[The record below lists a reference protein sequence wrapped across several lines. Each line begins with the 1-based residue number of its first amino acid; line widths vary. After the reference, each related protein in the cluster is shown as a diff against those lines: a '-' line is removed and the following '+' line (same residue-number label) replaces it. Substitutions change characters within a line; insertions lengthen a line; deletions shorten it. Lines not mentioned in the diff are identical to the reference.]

1 MKCLV
6 YGCGIQ
12 SKSKLRKYSIKK
24 DKMSCHNGDL
34 STKNDIMNSLRFNGT
49 EIVLVIFEIVIF
61 IEYFRKNVV
70 IINLM

>member
-1 MKCLV
+1 
-6 YGCGIQ
+6 
-12 SKSKLRKYSIKK
+12 
-24 DKMSCHNGDL
+24 MSCHNGDL